1 MWTWLVSVVG
11 GVWGW
16 LGKWLAI
23 LGGAVLAI
31 GAAVLYGRSKGKAE
45 VEQKQAAQHGEDI
58 AKAAE
63 TRNEVEQGI
72 QKLPEKPQARVGDA
86 DPDSA
91 AGVLRDDGWTR
102 D

>member
-45 VEQKQAAQHGEDI
+45 VEHI